1 MKKFL
6 NIVLTFVLVLCAFS
20 PFCFRDQGHNHGKR
34 VRAEGE
40 TAKYYTVY
48 DYASPKKVVFVK
60 GEGICVDDEYLSE
73 DNKLYRIVEV
83 DNKSKTAKA
92 EFICDEKL
100 PEYDVKFKEYGV
112 NHIISYSNS
121 KLSMLLSNDEKYR
134 QIYDDGIF
142 KIFVRIETE
151 KTNN

>member
-1 MKKFL
+1 MKKIC
-6 NIVLTFVLVLCAFS
+6 NVIVGLMVLLCAFS
-20 PFCFRDQGHNHGKR
+20 PLCFRDQGHNHGR
-34 VRAEGE
+34 RASAETE

-60 GEGICVDDEYLSE
+60 GEGICVDDEYLSS

-100 PEYDVKFKEYGV
+100 PEFDVQLKE
-112 NHIISYSNS
+112 
-121 KLSMLLSNDEKYR
+121 
-134 QIYDDGIF
+134 
-142 KIFVRIETE
+142 E
-151 KTNN
+151 KTQQVLKAKRRLVFITLTTMKVIITQTKQTVYMAKVVFMMLEKHL